1 MVQKMIGVR
10 NVHWCLLVMMI
21 SKMITRIH
29 WNLTGSLM
37 PQLIIF
43 LLFSY
48 VLSFRPAPLTFP
60 SFSSLLIRPCLFVSF
75 LSTSIPVI
83 SISALSCHPPPSLL
97 FVKMKLNVFS
107 SHASLHHFSPCLA
120 SVSIDSH
127 PPWNSF
133 CVLFPLWQEPVKPPR
148 SVVAARKRHPTRGN
162 GGDKGLERIIQ
173 GTSKSLPLRSP
184 LLFSWYPRSG
194 PAACNGDYRVKTY
207 YLLKTQ
213 NIGGFVLAVLFRPF
227 IASGCWLLYLCNS
240 ENKGASANKDHREEG
255 TQESWVGLKRMCR

>member
-21 SKMITRIH
+21 SKMIKRIH

-60 SFSSLLIRPCLFVSF
+60 YFSSLLIRPCLFVSF

-97 FVKMKLNVFS
+97 FVKMKLNVFFIPRFL
-107 SHASLHHFSPCLA
+107 ASLLTLPRFSFNWLPPSLKLFLRF
-120 SVSIDSH
+120 VS
-127 PPWNSF
+127 
-133 CVLFPLWQEPVKPPR
+133 
-148 SVVAARKRHPTRGN
+148 
-162 GGDKGLERIIQ
+162 
-173 GTSKSLPLRSP
+173 SL
-184 LLFSWYPRSG
+184 
-194 PAACNGDYRVKTY
+194 T
-207 YLLKTQ
+207 
-213 NIGGFVLAVLFRPF
+213 
-227 IASGCWLLYLCNS
+227 
-240 ENKGASANKDHREEG
+240 GASEAA
-255 TQESWVGLKRMCR
+255 QECGSSQKEAPYQG